1 MCTLQKK
8 TNHQDSTL
16 MKNQRKAMLDRKKGR
31 VGPGFSE
38 KYGSEMLQSAKCN
51 TFGRVESLGAFIKTQ
66 HEKNTSF
73 LVITFFFF

>member
-16 MKNQRKAMLDRKKGR
+16 MKNQWMLDRKKGR

-66 HEKNTSF
+66 HEKTRVF
-73 LVITFFFF
+73 